1 MNIQYWTCNFGFL
14 CFNFLFLTKTMKLKL
29 GNVYSIILIIDAFV
43 LFDNLQ
49 FIEIDFDP
57 YKRKK

>member
-1 MNIQYWTCNFGFL
+1 
-14 CFNFLFLTKTMKLKL
+14 MKLKL

-57 YKRKK
+57 YKRKKINDISNN